1 MFWAESGMMSWASCS
16 VNFAATN
23 STGFPQVQSWWGLR
37 NPHHASCCSTA
48 TTLYI
53 FVYIYRFLVGNAL
66 LCHHLKCAQVPS
78 VLFFGP
84 QKGNKIPNHLQ
95 MPWDTC
101 RPLSTSI
108 MSSASPGHENKRLQ
122 NTTRHTITGALEITY
137 IQMLLLNTLNSACE
151 HKSIFKNKS
160 WEVNRTWSIKMELH
174 YPLFHHSTTCIY
186 IQENKNKTESV
197 VHFVKDAANTSVW

>member
-1 MFWAESGMMSWASCS
+1 MCTGAKCS
-16 VNFAATN
+16 
-23 STGFPQVQSWWGLR
+23 
-37 NPHHASCCSTA
+37 
-48 TTLYI
+48 
-53 FVYIYRFLVGNAL
+53 
-66 LCHHLKCAQVPS
+66 
-78 VLFFGP
+78 FFGP

-137 IQMLLLNTLNSACE
+137 IQMLSLNTLNSACE

-186 IQENKNKTESV
+186 SQENKIKQNQWYILLKMQPILPFDKANTSALSKCSSFSASCWIPLLKISIILQSRVSNKLFWQTAVDPIQEN
-197 VHFVKDAANTSVW
+197 TSTNYQSF